1 MPKRLKNVEFNKI
14 RDIILLDDDVIN
26 MTIDDE
32 YNLIISSNIKPSII
46 DSNFT
51 ELDTRLKELEMIIK
65 TKFNFKR
72 NE

>member
-1 MPKRLKNVEFNKI
+1 MPKRLKSVEFNKI

>member
-1 MPKRLKNVEFNKI
+1 MPKRLKSVEFNKI
-14 RDIILLDDDVIN
+14 RDIILLDEDVIN

>member
-1 MPKRLKNVEFNKI
+1 MPKRFKNVEFNKI
-14 RDIILLDDDVIN
+14 KDIILLDDDVIN
-26 MTIDDE
+26 MTIDDD
-32 YNLIISSNIKPSII
+32 YNLIISSKIKPSII

-65 TKFNFKR
+65 TKFNLKK